1 MSQQER
7 RLSLGA
13 FLMNYGHH
21 IAAWRHPESSK
32 VRPID
37 LAFYKDCALVA
48 ERGKFDMIF
57 LADNNSI
64 PLIGDLRTN
73 VSFLQPEA
81 LTMLSALAG
90 VTSHIGLAGTASTTF
105 NEPYSLAR
113 RLSTLD
119 HISGGRAAWNVV
131 TSTKDAEARNFGSAA
146 LLEHGKRYER
156 AEEFMRAVT
165 GLWDSWEED
174 AVVVDREGVVFAD
187 TDKIHRVHHQ
197 GEYFRIEGPLNMPR
211 SPQGSPVIIE
221 AGTSA
226 AGQRLAART
235 ADVVFTACED
245 KAEAIRYYQR
255 FKRLLTEYG
264 REPDDVKVMPGLLV
278 FLGESE
284 EEACE
289 SRQMWSEL
297 ILPEAAVKYLSQLL
311 NTDLSG
317 YPAEG
322 LLPDLPKEGNSSR
335 AVMIIET
342 AKRSGMSIQELGRH
356 YAVARGHMTV
366 TGSPDQIADMI
377 EDWFRSGACDGF
389 NVMAPLLPSG
399 LERFVDA
406 VVPLLQQR
414 GIFRSEYS
422 GRTLREHL
430 GIGLR

>member
-1 MSQQER
+1 MSQHER

-37 LAFYKDCALVA
+37 LAFYQDCALAA

-64 PLIGDLRTN
+64 PLIEDLRTN

-90 VTSHIGLAGTASTTF
+90 VTSYIGLAGTASTTF

-146 LLEHGKRYER
+146 LMEHGKRYER

-174 AVVVDREGVVFAD
+174 AVVVDRKGIVFAD

-211 SPQGSPVIIE
+211 SPQGKPDIIE

-255 FKRLLTEYG
+255 FKSLLTEYG

-278 FLGESE
+278 FIGESE
-284 EEACE
+284 EEAWE

-317 YPAEG
+317 YPADG
-322 LLPDLPKEGNSSR
+322 PLPDLPKEGNSSR
-335 AVMIIET
+335 AVMIIES
-342 AKRSGMSIQELGRH
+342 AKRSGMTIQELGRH

-366 TGSPDQIADMI
+366 TGSPEQIADLI

-389 NVMAPLLPSG
+389 NVMAPILPSG
-399 LERFVDA
+399 LERFVDS
-406 VVPLLQQR
+406 VVPLLQR
-414 GIFRSEYS
+414 REIFRTEYS

>member
-37 LAFYKDCALVA
+37 LAFYKDCALAA

-90 VTSHIGLAGTASTTF
+90 VTSHIGLTGTASTTF

-174 AVVVDREGVVFAD
+174 AVVVDREGIVFAD

-211 SPQGSPVIIE
+211 SPQGRPVIIE

-255 FKRLLTEYG
+255 FKSLLTEYG

-284 EEACE
+284 EEARE

-317 YPAEG
+317 YPADG
-322 LLPDLPKEGNSSR
+322 PLPDLPKEGNSSR

-342 AKRSGMSIQELGRH
+342 AKRSGMSVQELGRH

-399 LERFVDA
+399 LERFVDS

-430 GIGLR
+430 GIRLR